1 MLAGAGS
8 AGVTKHTGVTRIIVI
23 RHGETEWNVAARIQG
38 HGDSPLTAEGIEQ
51 AGALARRLA
60 REEFDL
66 LISSDLGRA
75 MQTAR
80 RIAELSPHEVIPDAR
95 FRERSFGAGE
105 GLTYDEIDE
114 RYPGAFSRVREVDPD
129 YAIPGGESRRQFHR
143 RVAAAFESVVREHA
157 GKRVVVVAHGGVL
170 ATFYR
175 HIHDIGLEAPHA
187 IPIAN
192 ASYNALRHDGGVFAV
207 EAWADTAH
215 LPGAVPFEE
224 N

>member
-1 MLAGAGS
+1 M
-8 AGVTKHTGVTRIIVI
+8 TTRVIVI

-38 HGDSPLTAEGIEQ
+38 QGDSRLTAAGIEQ
-51 AGALARRLA
+51 AEALARRLA
-60 REEFDL
+60 QEEFDV

-75 MQTAR
+75 IETAR
-80 RIAELSPHEVIPDAR
+80 RIAALSPHEVIADAR
-95 FRERSFGAGE
+95 FRERNFGAGE
-105 GLTYDEIDE
+105 GLTYDEID
-114 RYPGAFSRVREVDPD
+114 RLYPDAFSRVRVVDPD
-129 YAIPGGESRRQFHR
+129 YAIPGGESRRQFHQ
-143 RVAAAFESVVREHA
+143 RVAKAFESVVREHE
-157 GKRVVVVAHGGVL
+157 GKTVVVVAHGGVL

-175 HIHDIGLEAPHA
+175 YVHDIGLEAPHR

-192 ASYNALRHDGGVFAV
+192 ASYNALTHDGGVFAV